1 MKIVD
6 EAMRKYFESLVVY
19 RVASLVSSLTALQV
33 RLLGERDTM
42 DAGRMD
48 AELDRL
54 LNLQKVLE
62 RKL

>member
-42 DAGRMD
+42 DARRMD

-54 LNLQKVLE
+54 LNLRKVLD

>member
-6 EAMRKYFESLVVY
+6 EAMRKYFESLLVY
-19 RVASLVSSLTALQV
+19 RVASLVSSLAALQV

-42 DAGRMD
+42 DAARMD

-54 LNLQKVLE
+54 LDMQKVLD

>member
-1 MKIVD
+1 
-6 EAMRKYFESLVVY
+6 MRKYFESLVVY

-42 DAGRMD
+42 DAARMD

-54 LNLQKVLE
+54 LDMQKVLD

>member
-1 MKIVD
+1 
-6 EAMRKYFESLVVY
+6 MRKYFESLLVY
-19 RVASLVSSLTALQV
+19 RVASLVSSLAALQV

-42 DAGRMD
+42 DAARMD

-54 LNLQKVLE
+54 LDMQKVLD

>member
-1 MKIVD
+1 
-6 EAMRKYFESLVVY
+6 MRKYFESLVVY

-33 RLLGERDTM
+33 RLLGERDSM
-42 DAGRMD
+42 DARRMD

-54 LNLQKVLE
+54 LDMQKVLD